1 MESEQTTMTSPPASP
16 SSDSPSRTNLIFF
29 SSADPVT
36 NPSPII
42 SACHFAATARKA
54 GLVAELRLAGD
65 AVRVLDPAWFPT
77 GEAGERLREALDKV
91 RSSQPR
97 VTI

>member
-1 MESEQTTMTSPPASP
+1 MTMPPTNTADTLP
-16 SSDSPSRTNLIFF
+16 ARMNLIFF
-29 SSADPVT
+29 SSADPAE
-36 NPSPII
+36 NPSAII

-65 AVRVLDPAWFPT
+65 AVRVLDPAMLPP
-77 GEAGERLREALDKV
+77 GKDGDGLRGALDKV

-97 VTI
+97 VSI

>member
-1 MESEQTTMTSPPASP
+1 MISTSTNATSAEMPI
-16 SSDSPSRTNLIFF
+16 RTNLIFF
-29 SSADPVT
+29 SSADPAT

-65 AVRVLDPAWFPT
+65 AVRVLDPSNFPT
-77 GEAGERLREALDKV
+77 GEIGDRLREALEKV
-91 RSSQPR
+91 RSSRPR